1 MYLRRNNA
9 RTDNK
14 TNFVGSVKSQKK
26 EEKIGGNDFTCFL
39 LARKQRKNFNFI
51 IKERA
56 YGSTEKR

>member
-1 MYLRRNNA
+1 MG
-9 RTDNK
+9 
-14 TNFVGSVKSQKK
+14 FVKSQKK
-26 EEKIGGNDFTCFL
+26 EEEIGGNDFTCFL